1 MITID
6 GGTGVILHNG
16 TSINSG
22 NVIQRQYKQITSTN
36 DLASSGAFHELSTD
50 LRIAFTPK
58 FANSTLTLEFFASF
72 YYPNSTQLQ
81 YCKFYDVTNSSTV
94 EEPPA
99 AGSRDRVHW
108 VNRNGQYDANDADS
122 VNMMIFTAAS
132 NTNARTYTIYHRTEG
147 AASRFLRADGDAAA
161 LTTMPAVFS
170 VTEIAA

>member
-22 NVIQRQYKQITSTN
+22 NVIQRQYKQITSTSS
-36 DLASSGAFHELSTD
+36 LTSSGGFHELSTD

-58 FANSTLTLEFFASF
+58 FADSTLTLEFFASF
-72 YYPNSTQLQ
+72 YCANSTHLQ

-94 EEPPA
+94 EEPPS

-122 VNMMIFTAAS
+122 VNMRIFTAAS

-147 AASRFLRADGDAAA
+147 VTIRFLRADGDAAA
-161 LTTMPAVFS
+161 LTTMPAIFS
-170 VTEIAA
+170 VAEIAA